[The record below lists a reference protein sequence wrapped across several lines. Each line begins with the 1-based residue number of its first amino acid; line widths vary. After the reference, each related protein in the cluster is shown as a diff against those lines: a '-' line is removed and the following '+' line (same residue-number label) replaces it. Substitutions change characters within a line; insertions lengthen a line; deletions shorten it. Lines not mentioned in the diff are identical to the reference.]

1 MITSQFKTNDFGN
14 ALAGENDR
22 VMLPFGTLRLPW
34 HNGNPQA
41 EKSGAKYFGG
51 WFSSDDNPD
60 FLSDLAIV
68 NQDAAPQGFTGPEI
82 WTARDG
88 KEYTAYSARRVFAAP
103 IATRVKWMTNKETGK
118 KNSSTSLLVYLADW
132 DVEKKCLIPYAP
144 AVLSAKG
151 FAGNFILDAF
161 KKWQADT
168 ARIRLEIARGVPSN
182 LFYVPVGTFGKER
195 ITKMVGSGNSQSPV
209 VPVQVGNPPQGW
221 DNAEVE
227 KHFVGDDIA
236 AIMKS
241 LKEQAAEWLSDKST
255 EDVAPAQVAPSAREP
270 RDSNRELAGPD
281 CEDDFPF

>member
-1 MITSQFKTNDFGN
+1 MIKSQFSNQQVGN
-14 ALAGENDR
+14 ALQGDSDR
-22 VMLPFGTLRLPW
+22 VTLPFGVLRLPW

-60 FLSDLAIV
+60 FLADLNAV
-68 NQDAAPQGFTGPEI
+68 NQEAAPQGFAGPEI

-103 IATRVKWMTNKETGK
+103 IATRVKWMTNRETGK
-118 KNSSTSLLVYLADW
+118 KSSSTSVLVYLADW
-132 DVEKKCLIPYAP
+132 DNTNKVLVPYGP

-168 ARIRLEIARGVPSN
+168 VRIRTEIAKGVPAS

-195 ITKMVGSGNSQSPV
+195 ITKMVGSGGAQSPII
-209 VPVQVGNPPQGW
+209 PVQVGNPPQGW
-221 DNAEVE
+221 DATEVE
-227 KHFVGDDIA
+227 KHFVGDDVA
-236 AIMKS
+236 AIMVT
-241 LKEQAAEWLSDKST
+241 LKDQAAEWLTDKSN
-255 EDVAPAQVAPSAREP
+255 DDDKPGQVAPNASDAQITSMPDP
-270 RDSNRELAGPD
+270 RTGDGENYG
-281 CEDDFPF
+281 